1 MRSIA
6 DHIYDL
12 AYNSVKAKAKNIILK
27 IETNDLEFKVEII
40 DDGCGIDSENLK
52 KVFDPFY
59 TSRDKKIRK
68 VGLGL
73 SLLKLNTELS
83 RGGVSLKS
91 ELGKGTELKF
101 FFSKK
106 SMNIP
111 EEGDVSGTLTG
122 LITCDDN
129 ILWEIYIKTLKGE
142 ETLTTKEIREI
153 LGDEISIK
161 DISVIPVLKGIVS
174 EIVDGLSL

>member
-12 AYNSVKAKAKNIILK
+12 AYNSVKAKSKNVRLK
-27 IETNDLEFKVEII
+27 IEKDKDKFNVEIL
-40 DDGCGIDSENLK
+40 DDGSGMSSENLK

-83 RGGVSLKS
+83 DGGLSLES

-101 FFSKK
+101 HFSL
-106 SMNIP
+106 SSVNIP
-111 EEGDVSGTLTG
+111 EKGDIAGIVTG
-122 LITCDDN
+122 LISSDEN
-129 ILWEIYIKTLKGE
+129 IAWEVFFKTEIGDESISSAEIK
-142 ETLTTKEIREI
+142 EI
-153 LGDEISIK
+153 LGDDISIK
-161 DISVIPVLKGIVS
+161 DIAVIPVLR
-174 EIVDGLSL
+174 EIITNITEELEI